1 MNKLDY
7 KKINELLKL
16 GNKILKILYL
26 LILILGIWL
35 ISKTWELWGV
45 SKFLVIIFKLLMP
58 FFIGFIIAYLL
69 NPIVSKFERKGL
81 NRLLI
86 SSIIYTI
93 LIIILFIVIKF
104 FFPLFIS
111 ELGDLIK
118 VFPSIG
124 RNLQEIINKIFNIF
138 KDTGIDIANMKKDI
152 FNIIGNYFINSNN
165 KLYIDFITFI
175 TRIFSGIGLLIIGI
189 FIGFYILVD
198 FDNSIK
204 LIKNFI
210 PRKYRK
216 DIFEVLNRTNK
227 FMFSYIN
234 TTLIIFILVL
244 IISTLAFICINLDGA
259 VVLGLF
265 YSLLSTIPYIG
276 SYIAGI
282 PIIIIG
288 FSYGFQTGL
297 LTLVCVLAIQILIAK
312 VICPV
317 IMCKSKKV
325 HPVAIIFG
333 VIVLGYFFGILGIL
347 FATLVMSI
355 TKILIEYF
363 DENYEIKN
371 YNIESKEK

>member
-45 SKFLVIIFKLLMP
+45 SKFLLIISKLLLP
-58 FFIGFIIAYLL
+58 FLIGFIIAYLL
-69 NPIVSKFERKGL
+69 NPIVAKFERKGF
-81 NRLLI
+81 NRLLV

-93 LIIILFIVIKF
+93 LLAILFLIIKF
-104 FFPLFIS
+104 FFPLFMS

-118 VFPSIG
+118 IFPNIG
-124 RNLQEIINKIFNIF
+124 RNLQNIINKIFNIF
-138 KDTGIDIANMKKDI
+138 KDTGVDIVSMKKDI
-152 FNIIGNYFINSNN
+152 FDAISNYFINSNN
-165 KLYIDFITFI
+165 NLYVDFITFI
-175 TRIFSGIGLLIIGI
+175 TKLFSGIGLLIIGI
-189 FIGFYILVD
+189 FIGFYMLVD

-204 LIKNFI
+204 LVKNFI
-210 PRKYRK
+210 PRRYRK
-216 DIFEVLNRTNK
+216 DIFEVLNRVNK

-234 TTLIIFILVL
+234 TTLLIFILVL
-244 IISTLAFICINLDGA
+244 IISTIAFICISLDGA

-288 FSYGFQTGL
+288 FSYGFQTGI
-297 LTLVCVLAIQILIAK
+297 LTLVCVVAIQILITYA
-312 VICPV
+312 ICPV
-317 IMCKSKKV
+317 IMCKAKKV

-333 VIVLGYFFGILGIL
+333 VIVLGYFFGIIGLL
-347 FATLVMSI
+347 LTTLIMSI
-355 TKILIEYF
+355 IKILIEYF

>member
-45 SKFLVIIFKLLMP
+45 SKFLLTITKLLSP
-58 FFIGFIIAYLL
+58 FCIGFVIAYIF
-69 NPIVSKFERKGL
+69 NPIVSKFERKGI
-81 NRLLI
+81 NRLAT
-86 SSIIYTI
+86 STIIYII
-93 LIIILFIVIKF
+93 LIGIIFIIIKY
-104 FFPLFIS
+104 FFPLFVS
-111 ELGDLIK
+111 ELSNLIK
-118 VFPSIG
+118 IFPNIG
-124 RNLQEIINKIFNIF
+124 NNLKEIINSCLNIF
-138 KDTGIDIANMKKDI
+138 KDTGIDTVSMKKDI
-152 FNIIGNYFINSNN
+152 FNTIGNYFINSNN
-165 KLYIDFITFI
+165 NLYINFITF
-175 TRIFSGIGLLIIGI
+175 TTKIFSGIGILVVGI
-189 FIGFYILVD
+189 FIGFYLLVD
-198 FDNSIK
+198 FKNSVK
-204 LIKNFI
+204 LIKNFV
-210 PRKYRK
+210 PRRYRK
-216 DIFEVLNRTNK
+216 DVFEVLGRINK

-234 TTLIIFILVL
+234 TTLLIFIMVL
-244 IISTLAFICINLDGA
+244 IISIIAFICIKLDGA

-282 PIIIIG
+282 PILLIG
-288 FSYGFQTGL
+288 FSYGFQTGI
-297 LTLVCVLAIQILIAK
+297 LTLVCIIAIQVLITYA
-312 VICPV
+312 ICPV

-333 VIVLGYFFGILGIL
+333 VIILGYFFGILGVL
-347 FATLVMSI
+347 FATIVMNI
-355 TKILIEYF
+355 IKILIEYF